1 MNEIT
6 LKLTIEEVNLILNAL
21 GEQPFAQVHQ
31 LVAKVQTQGS
41 NQLQGGEVEPISEEK
56 AKPD

>member
-6 LKLTIEEVNLILNAL
+6 LKLTLEEVNHILNAL

-31 LVAKVQTQGS
+31 LITKVQTQG
-41 NQLQGGEVEPISEEK
+41 NDQLQNGEAEPIPEQK
-56 AKPD
+56 AEPD

>member
-6 LKLTIEEVNLILNAL
+6 LKLTLEEVNLILNAL
-21 GEQPFAQVHQ
+21 GTQPFAQVHQ

-41 NQLQGGEVEPISEEK
+41 DQLRHEEIKPMPEVEES
-56 AKPD
+56 D